1 VLDEQPDP
9 LLMERHEREVFPLL
23 HRRAWFAEA
32 DDFLL
37 YDLLADGGGID
48 EHVFA
53 YSNGS
58 GPTRSLVIYHDR
70 FATTAGVIRDSAAYA
85 HKSASGARRLV
96 RRSVAEGLGLPND
109 PSMWVAYRD
118 ARTGLEYLRSCRE
131 IWEHGMRLTLG
142 AYQGHVFWE
151 FRELHDG
158 SSGQWRRLAERLA
171 GGGVPSLEE
180 ALREQQLAPVHA
192 AFRAI
197 FADRHVAAVIDGTA
211 AAEDLAALEARFED
225 FLAAV
230 AQATGVPGDPV
241 AVAPAVRV
249 RTERA
254 FATIGAGLDRV
265 ERAALLGWVAL
276 SRTGELASGADVAA
290 TSAAWYDELRLA
302 PVLATGLRSSGLDEG
317 EAWAAAE
324 TVRVLLALPRP
335 SQVRGRTPAGR
346 LLERWLALDPIRT
359 AIGVNTWQGVEW
371 LERERF
377 EAVLRWAVRLD
388 AIEGGG
394 PPDEALVGRLASA
407 AEAAGY
413 RVDALLAQ
421 FTPRGGRQGGRSGRA
436 SSSAARSGARR
447 TRGPKRPPAT

>member
-1 VLDEQPDP
+1 
-9 LLMERHEREVFPLL
+9 
-23 HRRAWFAEA
+23 
-32 DDFLL
+32 
-37 YDLLADGGGID
+37 
-48 EHVFA
+48 
-53 YSNGS
+53 
-58 GPTRSLVIYHDR
+58 
-70 FATTAGVIRDSAAYA
+70 
-85 HKSASGARRLV
+85 
-96 RRSVAEGLGLPND
+96 
-109 PSMWVAYRD
+109 MWVAYRD

-131 IWEHGMRLTLG
+131 IWGHGLRLTLG

-192 AFRAI
+192 AVRAI
-197 FADRHVAAVIDGTA
+197 FAGGHVAAVIDGKTA
-211 AAEDLAALEARFED
+211 ADTLAALEDRFKD

-241 AVAPAVRV
+241 AVAPAVRA

-254 FATIGAGLDRV
+254 FAAIGAGLDRV

-276 SRTGELASGADVAA
+276 SRTGELAPGADVAA

-302 PVLATGLRSSGLDEG
+302 PVLAAGLRSSGLDEG

-335 SQVRGRTPAGR
+335 SQVRVRATASR

-359 AIGVNTWQGVEW
+359 AMGVNTWQGVAW

-377 EAVLRWAVRLD
+377 ESVLRWAVRLD

-394 PPDEALVGRLASA
+394 SPDEGLIGRLATA

-421 FTPRGGRQGGRSGRA
+421 LAPPAARRTGRTTGSSGR
-436 SSSAARSGARR
+436 SAARRR
-447 TRGPKRPPAT
+447 RGPKQPPTI